1 MSSQKEHAPSATRLR
16 KLREEGQI
24 PSLTPTIRAVVFATV
39 ALALIAG
46 GPSLF
51 GLWCDYCEALF
62 SLQLADEVYASLRW
76 LGLVFSLLLVALVL
90 PANLLAWILNSFH
103 FRLLNIAPQLQRLR
117 PFQAWKQRWSRW
129 TIFSGTLGASPAL
142 VGIVVLWTGVRAGE
156 SDPFALVARG
166 LRVAALVSVALALAE
181 YGLQQVAFRAR
192 NRMSTQDLREE
203 HKNAEG
209 SPENRSRLARERER
223 AARQPP
229 VSVARKASFI
239 VRNPTRLCCAIGHGA
254 NPAVLATGRGPR
266 AKALVRHARRAGVPE
281 VVDRPLALA
290 LLECDEGATVPDELI
305 ALIHRLQ
312 RWSEDER
319 RREPSPQSR

>member
-24 PSLTPTIRAVVFATV
+24 PSLAPTIRALVFATIS
-39 ALALIAG
+39 LTLIAG

-51 GLWCDYCEALF
+51 RLCCAYCTALF
-62 SLQLADEVYASLRW
+62 SLRLGDEVYASLPW
-76 LGLVFSLLLVALVL
+76 FALGFALVL
-90 PANLLAWILNSFH
+90 VAVVAPANLLALVLNSFH

-117 PFQAWKQRWSRW
+117 PFQAWKQRWTRW
-129 TIFSGTLGASPAL
+129 TIFSGLLTAAPAFA
-142 VGIVVLWTGVRAGE
+142 GIAALHAGLRADEG
-156 SDPFALVARG
+156 DPFGLVARG

-192 NRMSTQDLREE
+192 NRMSTQDLKEE

-209 SPENRSRLARERER
+209 SPENRARLARERER
-223 AARQPP
+223 AARQPS
-229 VSVARKASFI
+229 VTVARKASFI

-254 NPAVLATGRGPR
+254 NPEILATGRGQR

-281 VVDRPLALA
+281 VVDRPLALS
-290 LLECDEGATVPDELI
+290 LLECEEGTSVPDDLVE
-305 ALIHRLQ
+305 LIHRLQ

-319 RREPSPQSR
+319 KRESAPQSR

>member
-24 PSLTPTIRAVVFATV
+24 PSLAPTIRALVFATISLV
-39 ALALIAG
+39 LIAG

-51 GLWCDYCEALF
+51 GLCCAYCTALF
-62 SLQLADEVYASLRW
+62 SLRPDSGVYATLPW
-76 LGLVFSLLLVALVL
+76 FALGFALVL
-90 PANLLAWILNSFH
+90 VAVVAPANLLALVLNSFH

-117 PFQAWKQRWSRW
+117 PFQAWKQRWTRW
-129 TIFSGTLGASPAL
+129 TIFSGLLTAAPAFA
-142 VGIVVLWTGVRAGE
+142 GIAALYAGVRAGE
-156 SDPFALVARG
+156 SDPFGLVARG

-192 NRMSTQDLREE
+192 NRMSTQDIKEE

-209 SPENRSRLARERER
+209 SPENRARLARERER
-223 AARQPP
+223 AARQPS
-229 VSVARKASFI
+229 VTVARKASFI
-239 VRNPTRLCCAIGHGA
+239 VRNPTRLCCAIGHGR
-254 NPAVLATGRGPR
+254 NPEVLATGRGQR

-290 LLECDEGATVPDELI
+290 LLECEEGASVPDDLI
-305 ALIHRLQ
+305 ELIHRLQ

-319 RREPSPQSR
+319 KREPAPQSR